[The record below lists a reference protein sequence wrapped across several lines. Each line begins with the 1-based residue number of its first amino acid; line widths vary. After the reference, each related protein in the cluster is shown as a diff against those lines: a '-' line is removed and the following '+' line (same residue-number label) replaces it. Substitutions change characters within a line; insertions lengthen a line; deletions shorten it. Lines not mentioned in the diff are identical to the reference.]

1 MSGFSRSFELHAGPI
16 GLRLGCD
23 GDAEEPSRAEA
34 RARKAFPPILPSL
47 ADELGT
53 LRRKIE
59 IDKPPPTLSGRV
71 ARSMYEAALPFADE
85 FVTPMA
91 AVAGA
96 VADYMLEQ
104 IARNTRLRRAF
115 VNNGGD
121 IAIHLNPGTSMRLA
135 LVGNIAAP
143 AVDGFIRID
152 AGSPVRGVATSGW
165 RGRSFS
171 FGIADSVTVLART
184 AATADVAATLVA
196 NAVNIDDPAIVR
208 RPARDLLPDSDLGD
222 MAVTVSVPPLSGAKI
237 EAALDRGELRAK
249 HLVDAG
255 RIEAAAL
262 FLGGETRLVDPR
274 GMLAAG

>member
-16 GLRLGCD
+16 GLRIECD
-23 GDAEEPSRAEA
+23 GDAEELSRAEA

-47 ADELGT
+47 ADELET

-71 ARSMYEAALPFADE
+71 ARRMYEAALPFADE

-143 AVDGFIRID
+143 AVDGLIRID
-152 AGSPVRGVATSGW
+152 AGSHVRGVATSGW

-222 MAVTVSVPPLSGAKI
+222 MAVTVGVPPLSRAKI
-237 EAALDRGELRAK
+237 EAALDRGEVRAK
-249 HLVDAG
+249 HLVDEG

-262 FLGGETRLVDPR
+262 FLGRETRLVDPR